1 MEGAPERAQVGRRGK
16 EREEKTPDH
25 HRLMVLDIT
34 INVNLSTSGPTTDED
49 GYPASKFD
57 LVGGVMGAAMCVW
70 WWCVYKR
77 LQ

>member
-1 MEGAPERAQVGRRGK
+1 
-16 EREEKTPDH
+16 
-25 HRLMVLDIT
+25 MVLDIT